1 MTEAPSESVIRRVLE
16 EHRGRFNNWD
26 KQGWLDLFVESPQV
40 EEPVGTPVRT
50 GREHFSATMD
60 NLQRAGMQIP
70 EYETVLVCGHEAAV
84 TMTLNVGASALAIIE
99 LFRFDDEARIIGTR
113 VFMPPFEQLGL

>member
-1 MTEAPSESVIRRVLE
+1 MTGAPSEYVIRRALE
-16 EHRGRFNNWD
+16 EHRERFNNWD
-26 KQGWLDLFVESPQV
+26 KPGWLDLFVESPQV

-50 GREHFSATMD
+50 GREHFSANMD

-84 TMTLNVGASALAIIE
+84 TMTLHVGTSAFAIIE

-113 VFMPPFEQLGL
+113 VFMPSFEELGL